1 MHSIFIHMKS
11 FEAVNEFVSLN
22 NTVGRKHFLKDLIM
36 LVYGDSYAHVWSHL
50 IFSLCVCELVN
61 RQSEMCVFVYD

>member
-1 MHSIFIHMKS
+1 MHSILIHIKS
-11 FEAVNEFVSLN
+11 FEAVNSFVSLN
-22 NTVGRKHFLKDLIM
+22 NTVRRKHFLNDLTM

-61 RQSEMCVFVYD
+61 RQSEM